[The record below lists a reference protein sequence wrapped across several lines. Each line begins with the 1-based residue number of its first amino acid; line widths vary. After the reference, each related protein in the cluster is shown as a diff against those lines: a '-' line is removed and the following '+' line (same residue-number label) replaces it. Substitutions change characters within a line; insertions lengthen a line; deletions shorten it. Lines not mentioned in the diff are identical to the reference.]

1 MQANAVATRVTIA
14 GALPPVRGDRVQL
27 QQVLMNLMLNAEQA
41 MVDTPLD
48 QRELCID
55 AGQDGDDV
63 LVAVRDCGTG
73 IAADP
78 ESLFT
83 PFFTTKSSGLG
94 MGLAIC
100 RSIIEQHGGKLIAAN
115 NDDRGASFR
124 FRLPIARDAKAAA

>member
-1 MQANAVATRVTIA
+1 MQAHAVATRVTIA
-14 GALPPVRGDRVQL
+14 AALPPVRGDRVQI

-41 MVDTPLD
+41 MADTPPD
-48 QRELCID
+48 ERELRID
-55 AGQDGDDV
+55 AGQDGGDV
-63 LVAVRDCGTG
+63 IVAVRDCGTG
-73 IAADP
+73 IGADP

-115 NDDRGASFR
+115 NDDRGANFR
-124 FRLPIARDAKAAA
+124 FRLPIAHEAKVAA